1 MDEKILN
8 LAAELSHLSSE
19 ASSSHSIEL
28 DKLTALELVTL
39 MNQQDQQVAEAV
51 AAVKPAIAQV
61 VDAAASALLSG
72 GRIVY
77 VGAGTSGRL
86 GILDASE
93 IPPTFSMPS
102 EKVLALMA
110 GGPNAMFKAQEGVED
125 SPTLGATAVAQSNV
139 DQRDI
144 VIGLA
149 ASGRTP
155 FVLGALMEANKRA
168 AATVGVSCNS
178 VSPLEKIA
186 NISVCVNVG
195 PEVLTGSTRLK
206 SGTAQ
211 KMVLN
216 MISTGAM
223 VRIGKCFGNRM
234 VDLNASNE
242 KLKARAVNLV
252 VDLTEANQREALLA
266 LKQADWQVKIAVLM
280 VAKAC
285 SVSDATAL
293 LAQNE
298 GQLRRSLESSE
309 GA

>member
-1 MDEKILN
+1 MDEKILI
-8 LAAELSHLSSE
+8 LAAELSHLPSE
-19 ASSSHSIEL
+19 ASSSHSVEL

-72 GRIVY
+72 GRIIY

-93 IPPTFSMPS
+93 IPPTFSMPG
-102 EKVLALMA
+102 EKVLALIA
-110 GGPNAMFKAQEGVED
+110 GGPDAMFKAQEGVED
-125 SPTLGATAVAQSNV
+125 SPTLGANALAECNV

-149 ASGRTP
+149 VSGRTP
-155 FVLGALMEANKRA
+155 FVLGALAEADKRA
-168 AATVGVSCNS
+168 ATTVGVSCNP

-252 VDLTEANQREALLA
+252 VDITGANKKQALLA
-266 LKQADWQVKIAVLM
+266 LKQADWQVKNAVLM
-280 VAKAC
+280 VAKEC
-285 SVSDATAL
+285 SVSDATEL
-293 LAQNE
+293 LAQNA